1 MIFYFSGTG
10 NSEWVAKQIAE
21 GTGDTTV
28 NIIEILRDKKS
39 ITDFKANE
47 KIGIVFPIYA
57 WGAPEPVLQFVK
69 MLKTNKENYLFAIA
83 TCGDEAGNAM
93 GRLNKSFPLNSCW
106 SVAMPNNYIIMYDVD
121 SAELVKQKIDSAKVK
136 ISVICQDIISGRS
149 VQDVSNGSMPFFKS
163 AIINP
168 FFKIYANNTKNFK
181 VEKACTSCGLCEKLC
196 PLGTISMKDGQPV
209 WGKSCT
215 QCLACI
221 SHCPVKAIQYGSS
234 TQNKGRY
241 VFIEDK

>member
-39 ITDFKANE
+39 IPDFTANE

-121 SAELVKQKIDSAKVK
+121 SAELVKQKIDGAKVK

-168 FFKIYANNTKNFK
+168 FFKIYANNTKKFK